1 MPLDL
6 ARPGSLVGRIELEAQ
21 MLAVSP
27 DPRGYAGQVEQGL
40 RASALERRQGRDIE
54 AELLFGEVQ
63 EALVLGGE
71 FAEGRK
77 SRTASHDASSR
88 PCRATPSRD
97 ERQDRKRATGS
108 RAALTGQG
116 AAPAARRPP
125 THSPRREAAT
135 VRTCRARRR
144 GSSGPRC
151 PTHGPGA
158 SAWRSCAP
166 TAAGPCAA
174 GGRPLTRA
182 AGLS

>member
-6 ARPGSLVGRIELEAQ
+6 ARPGSLVDPIELEDQ
-21 MLAVSP
+21 MLDVSP
-27 DPRGYAGQVEQGL
+27 APSGYAGQVEQGL
-40 RASALERRQGRDIE
+40 RASALERCQGRDIE
-54 AELLFGEVQ
+54 AELLLGEVQ

-71 FAEGRK
+71 LAEGRK

-144 GSSGPRC
+144 GSSVPRC
-151 PTHGPGA
+151 PAHERQPGA
-158 SAWRSCAP
+158 NAWRSCAP
-166 TAAGPCAA
+166 TAAGGPAQRVA
-174 GGRPLTRA
+174 DP
-182 AGLS
+182 

>member
-6 ARPGSLVGRIELEAQ
+6 ARPGSLVDPIELEDQ
-21 MLAVSP
+21 MLDVSP
-27 DPRGYAGQVEQGL
+27 APSGYAGQVEQGL

-97 ERQDRKRATGS
+97 ERQDRKRATDSFGEM
-108 RAALTGQG
+108 
-116 AAPAARRPP
+116 PKRRN
-125 THSPRREAAT
+125 
-135 VRTCRARRR
+135 
-144 GSSGPRC
+144 SSQ
-151 PTHGPGA
+151 
-158 SAWRSCAP
+158 
-166 TAAGPCAA
+166 
-174 GGRPLTRA
+174 
-182 AGLS
+182 